1 MNKPELRKRAKEIRI
16 GLNIQ
21 ALSEAVCQRVKE
33 LTEFKNAKN
42 VFFYYPKGDELNL
55 LTLCGKEKNF
65 YLPRVD
71 GKNLLVCPYDCST
84 KLEESEFKILE
95 PCSAAVS
102 PEIIDFAII
111 PCLMADKKLFR
122 LGYGG
127 GFYDRFIP
135 QLRPDCVK
143 IAVVAEQLL
152 VEKLPVEKHDIPM
165 DIIVTEQL
173 NIFR

>member
-1 MNKPELRKRAKEIRI
+1 
-16 GLNIQ
+16 
-21 ALSEAVCQRVKE
+21 
-33 LTEFKNAKN
+33 
-42 VFFYYPKGDELNL
+42 
-55 LTLCGKEKNF
+55 
-65 YLPRVD
+65 
-71 GKNLLVCPYDCST
+71 
-84 KLEESEFKILE
+84 
-95 PCSAAVS
+95 
-102 PEIIDFAII
+102 
-111 PCLMADKKLFR
+111 MADKKLFR

-135 QLRPDCVK
+135 QLRLDCVK